1 MPYTA
6 LNEAN
11 AEAAFT
17 TTEGAPLTSVGETLQ
32 SFLDELEPE
41 LGNRDDV
48 DPTRMTKWINWAYRN
63 VAAMVDVKEL
73 DGSQTVELLADQPL
87 YLVPIQVASAQV
99 LSIVDETEVNWEG
112 REMNMIDLDT
122 YRKLPAV
129 DATRPTDWF
138 RWRRMLVVYP
148 TPDIAYTASLEF
160 KVRPDDLVDA
170 TDSPLL
176 TPEFHE
182 AILLSA
188 RHRAWRS
195 LMQYSQAMQAMND
208 FLTCIRPLQDNA
220 AKERENMPSGTFP
233 ARTQADLY
241 RRRQR

>member
-11 AEAAFT
+11 AEEAFT
-17 TTEGAPLTSVGETLQ
+17 TSEGAPLTSVGETLE

-48 DPTRMTKWINWAYRN
+48 TPERLTKWLNWAYRN

-87 YLVPIQVASAQV
+87 YRIPVQVASAQV
-99 LSIVDETEVNWEG
+99 LSYADETQINWEG
-112 REMNMIDLDT
+112 REMGMIDLDT
-122 YRKLPAV
+122 YRKLPLV
-129 DATRPTDWF
+129 DPVRPTDWF

-160 KVRPDDLVDA
+160 KVRPDDLVNP

-188 RHRAWRS
+188 RHRAFRS
-195 LMQYSQAMQAMND
+195 LMVYAQAKEALND

-220 AKERENMPSGTFP
+220 AKERENMASGTFP
-233 ARTQADLY
+233 ARTASELY
-241 RRRQR
+241 RRRPR